1 MLQVSHEE
9 VISGKAASSF
19 TVGLKR
25 RTSNIA
31 TKEDMCGQQRFNAQ
45 SNIMSNI
52 TGKEKHEYF
61 SKFIHNGKVPTW

>member
-9 VISGKAASSF
+9 VLSGKAASSF

-31 TKEDMCGQQRFNAQ
+31 TKEDMCG
-45 SNIMSNI
+45 
-52 TGKEKHEYF
+52 
-61 SKFIHNGKVPTW
+61 